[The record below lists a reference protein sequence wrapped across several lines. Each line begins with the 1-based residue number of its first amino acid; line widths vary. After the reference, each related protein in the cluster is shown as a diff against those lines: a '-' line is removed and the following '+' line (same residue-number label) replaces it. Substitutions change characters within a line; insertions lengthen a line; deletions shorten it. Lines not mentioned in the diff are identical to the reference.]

1 VSSEATPRVTA
12 VVPTWKAAGFVRET
26 LDALA
31 AQTWPNLEILIG
43 DDASPDATPEVLRA
57 FAEGRDD
64 VTLVLRETNLGWVGN
79 CNDLMARAEGELMFF
94 AFHDDLVAP
103 TYVER
108 LARMM
113 VARPEAAMAC
123 SDVELVSVEGGR
135 RTLVY
140 DALDGVETAFGRAW
154 RMASREG
161 PWYVP
166 NRSLFRASAFRRIGG
181 MKRHEGGEFAADWP
195 WLLHMSTLGPFL
207 RAPEPLCTKRFM
219 EQSLSR
225 TWKRDAAAW
234 APVDRAGAAEIRAS
248 DLSAPEK
255 AAILGQLALRRALP
269 GDGERFPI
277 RRLRRAA
284 RRTLERTGLLT
295 PR

>member
-1 VSSEATPRVTA
+1 MPSEATPRVTA
-12 VVPTWKAAGFVRET
+12 IVPTWKAAGFVQET

-31 AQTWPNLEILIG
+31 AQTWPNLQVLIG

-108 LARMM
+108 LARLM
-113 VARPEAAMAC
+113 VARPEAAMAF
-123 SDVELVSVEGGR
+123 SDVALVAVDGTR
-135 RTLVY
+135 RSLAY
-140 DALDGVETAFGRAW
+140 DALDGVESDFARTW
-154 RMASREG
+154 RMATRRG
-161 PWYVP
+161 PWYAP
-166 NRSLFRASAFRRIGG
+166 NRGLFRAPAVRRIGG

-195 WLLHMSTLGPFL
+195 WLLHMATLGPFL
-207 RAPEPLCTKRFM
+207 RAPEALCTKRFM
-219 EQSLSR
+219 EDSLSR

-234 APVDRAGAAEIRAS
+234 ARVDRAGAAEIRAS
-248 DLSAPEK
+248 ALSAPEK
-255 AAILGQLALRRALP
+255 AALTGYLALRRAWP
-269 GDGERFPI
+269 GASERFPK
-277 RRLRRAA
+277 RPVRRAA
-284 RRTLERTGLLT
+284 RKVLEGAGVLK